1 MESKRELEEKLEALR
16 KEYRSVH
23 SLLSMMEKGT
33 RIDDLVKMR
42 REQLDPIRRE
52 IDRVEYKLKRDGI

>member
-42 REQLDPIRRE
+42 REQLDPIKRE
-52 IDRVEYKLKRDGI
+52 MEQIEHALKEDP